1 MKQSIVKSCG
11 DVNDMRNNLKEL
23 QDHIVR
29 VMNNKGWEGIQNQEK
44 IEESMIRYFA
54 DNHKYH
60 IAHYLNVGSGEL
72 FYNNITEKENG
83 ETETQ

>member
-44 IEESMIRYFA
+44 IEVEWIEIQDWYF
-54 DNHKYH
+54 
-60 IAHYLNVGSGEL
+60 EL
-72 FYNNITEKENG
+72 RRLISFFH
-83 ETETQ
+83 

>member
-1 MKQSIVKSCG
+1 MTADKSLEQIVEIDASVFLELISEALLDSIK
-11 DVNDMRNNLKEL
+11 
-23 QDHIVR
+23 
-29 VMNNKGWEGIQNQEK
+29 NQEK